1 MDKSI
6 PNAPPEKTA
15 DDQSILE
22 QAQRMSLKAA
32 GYLYLVGDAALY
44 ASGRMSG
51 RNKEAAAG
59 LIYSI
64 GGVAPALFAND
75 STEHKLQ
82 QLYRKLGHHLQQNG
96 AVLPSDSP
104 VTTATLAS
112 SGGVLETAQ
121 DFLYRYPSQI
131 LNAVYA
137 VGGTQLLR
145 SGLQHHKRGDAA
157 AGALVTAGGLAG
169 LLIPEEPPEETGKP
183 PANFFESPWQWMK
196 EKPLRVSG
204 LLYQANNVMLGASVF
219 DEYRRAQPGDH
230 SWVAKLGTVGCY
242 FLANTLL
249 TMSSK
254 DYALENEQ
262 GRPDRE
268 AMEALESVSAHIVA
282 AQPPERQ
289 AAIIQEISGYLS
301 GQSEVKIHAGDLAKA
316 IEERVRTLTAPPA
329 PTPKIS
335 AVASVQPYQPMV
347 ASPNLPA

>member
-15 DDQSILE
+15 DNQGILE

-32 GYLYLVGDAALY
+32 GYLYLVGDAALF

-51 RNKEAAAG
+51 RKKEAAAG
-59 LIYSI
+59 LIYSV
-64 GGVAPALFAND
+64 GGLAPALFAND

-82 QLYRKLGHHLQQNG
+82 QIYKKLGRHLEQNG
-96 AVLPSDSP
+96 VTLPADSPLTAAVL
-104 VTTATLAS
+104 AS
-112 SGGVLETAQ
+112 NGGVLESAQ

-183 PANFFESPWQWMK
+183 PASFFESPWQWMK

-219 DEYRRAQPGDH
+219 EEYRKAQPGQY
-230 SWVAKLGTVGCY
+230 SWAAKLGTVGCY
-242 FLANTLL
+242 FMANALLA
-249 TMSSK
+249 MSSK

-262 GRPDRE
+262 GRPDKE
-268 AMEALESVSAHIVA
+268 AMDALERMSAHIVA
-282 AQPPERQ
+282 AQPPERR

-301 GQSEVKIHAGDLAKA
+301 GQSEVKINAGELAKA
-316 IEERVRTLTAPPA
+316 IEARVKELTAA
-329 PTPKIS
+329 PSRTVS
-335 AVASVQPYQPMV
+335 QATVARAFAVQDHSLGASV
-347 ASPNLPA
+347 